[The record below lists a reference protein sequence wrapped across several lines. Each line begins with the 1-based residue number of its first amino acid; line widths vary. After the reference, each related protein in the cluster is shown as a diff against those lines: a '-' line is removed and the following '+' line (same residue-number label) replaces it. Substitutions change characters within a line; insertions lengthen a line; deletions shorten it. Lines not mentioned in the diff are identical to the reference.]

1 MLGYLVVIPSIAFF
15 YKAGDMADDERI
27 GGHKRR
33 NWALVSLGLWLA
45 AFHLLGWGIFMG
57 LALQVVLFV
66 VLTAKESAAGNRS
79 QEEMQANVRAAL
91 KRRDRELYG
100 RR

>member
-1 MLGYLVVIPSIAFF
+1 MLGYLLVIPTIVFF

-33 NWALVSLGLWLA
+33 NWALASLGLWLA
-45 AFHLLGWGIFMG
+45 SFFLLHWGFFMG
-57 LALQVVLFV
+57 LALQVALFV
-66 VLTAKESAAGNRS
+66 ILTAKEARS
-79 QEEMQANVRAAL
+79 GHRAQVTMRANVAEAL
-91 KRRDRELYG
+91 KRRDEQLYG